1 MSQFWNGVKVFAI
14 SLAVALL
21 GGLVQAITNF
31 HPTDQIGAMLMSTV
45 GAIVIA
51 GINALI
57 HKLQGT
63 TVAKVE
69 DVKKV

>member
-21 GGLVQAITNF
+21 GGLTQALTNF
-31 HPTDQIGAMLMSTV
+31 HPSDQVGAFIMSSIGAV
-45 GAIVIA
+45 AIA

-63 TVAKVE
+63 TVAKVA
-69 DVKKV
+69 DVVNK

>member
-14 SLAVALL
+14 SLAVAVL
-21 GGLVQAITNF
+21 GGLAQALGNF
-31 HPTDQIGAMLMSTV
+31 HPTDQIGAIVMSTI
-45 GAIVIA
+45 GAVAIA

-63 TVAKVE
+63 EVVKTTDVVAK
-69 DVKKV
+69 

>member
-1 MSQFWNGVKVFAI
+1 MNQFWNGVKVFAI

-21 GGLVQAITNF
+21 GGLAQGIANF
-31 HPTDQIGAMLMSTV
+31 HPSDQIGAFIMSSI
-45 GAIVIA
+45 GAIAIA

-69 DVKKV
+69 DVVK